1 MDKNLKN
8 RIYSTLNIIF
18 ATTPCW
24 LWSARIHNAIATAMS
39 IFNNTPHSEIKRHSL
54 PQGTRLKNILLKGLN
69 VVCQYVSKLFETAE
83 SGVDKVVSS
92 CEKNPSVHLR
102 YMNFL
107 RQRKTAL
114 DAPLHAV
121 SSGRSMIEM
130 LGVLAIIA
138 VLSVGGIA
146 GYSKAMQ
153 KWKTNKAT
161 EEYSTIIFGMLEH
174 IDDVRKMSPQSG
186 YTGLAD
192 LAIALNLIPN
202 NWHKV
207 GDKHFNDTYGNM
219 IQVQARAQN
228 LVFDIF
234 IGYTKDSQ
242 FNSGW
247 SPQLCESLISNL
259 AQPLHSVINIVNT
272 YQFGKGGIYYRGD
285 AYCGG
290 GIPCVNNMTL
300 SNIHDMCKYCDDSNK
315 WCCITLEF

>member
-8 RIYSTLNIIF
+8 SVLCSLNAITFNVIRRRYSLQEV
-18 ATTPCW
+18 PRR
-24 LWSARIHNAIATAMS
+24 RIHNAFATAMS
-39 IFNNTPHSEIKRHSL
+39 ICVAVGNKVMDTPELPLPIKRHEA
-54 PQGTRLKNILLKGLN
+54 PKYD
-69 VVCQYVSKLFETAE
+69 VE
-83 SGVDKVVSS
+83 S
-92 CEKNPSVHLR
+92 SV
-102 YMNFL
+102 
-107 RQRKTAL
+107 QC
-114 DAPLHAV
+114 
-121 SSGRSMIEM
+121 GQSMIEM

-146 GYSKAMQ
+146 SYSKAMM

-242 FNSGW
+242 VNSGW

-259 AQPLHSVINIVNT
+259 AQPLHAAINIVNT
-272 YQFGKGGIYYRGD
+272 YQSGKGGIYYRGD

-290 GIPCVNNMTL
+290 GIPCVSNMTL